1 MAGPA
6 LPPVLTLGAKALNF
20 GKAVGAGALGFLGGA
35 YDNRERR
42 QLAREQMRFQ
52 ERMSST
58 AVQRAVADY
67 TAAGLNPALAY
78 ERSASSPAGVSMGLE
93 GAASNAI
100 SSGLQARAMM
110 TNIEEANSRMGL
122 NAQQAGVAAKQAE
135 VLGKDLEKRDAE
147 IEQLKKQTEMLE
159 HQIPELKAAGDWWRG
174 LGDAGTAGK
183 GVNMILQTIKTLFGR
198 GR

>member
-1 MAGPA
+1 MGPA

-20 GKAVGAGALGFLGGA
+20 GKAVGAGALSFLGGA

-78 ERSASSPAGVSMGLE
+78 ERSASSPGGVSMGLE

-100 SSGLQARAMM
+100 SSGLQARAML
-110 TNIEEANSRMGL
+110 TNLEEAQSRMTL
-122 NAQQAGVAAKQAE
+122 NAMQADQVAEQTKLAK
-135 VLGKDLEKRDAE
+135 KDQDKRDAE
-147 IEQLKKQTEMLE
+147 IAQLRKQTEMLE
-159 HQIPELKAAGDWWRG
+159 EQLPELRAAGEWWRG

-183 GVNMILQTIKTLFGR
+183 GVNMILQTLKTLFGR
-198 GR
+198 NR

>member
-1 MAGPA
+1 MGPA

-42 QLAREQMRFQ
+42 ELAREQMRFQ

-78 ERSASSPAGVSMGLE
+78 ERSASSPAGAAMGLE

-100 SSGLQARAMM
+100 SSGLQARQMLS
-110 TNIEEANSRMGL
+110 NIEMQKAQENLAT
-122 NAQQAGVAAKQAE
+122 QQAGVAMEQIKVTQKE
-135 VLGKDLEKRDAE
+135 VDKREAE
-147 IEQLKKQTEMLE
+147 IEQLKKQTEALS
-159 HQIPELKAAGDWWRG
+159 HQIPELKAAGDWWKG

-183 GVNMILQTIKTLFGR
+183 GINMILQAIKTLTGSR
-198 GR
+198 K